1 MLTPQFAALVG
12 TVPTLFAMLTSDQ
25 ITRILNSLGQNL
37 LTPIPLCFLLG
48 IICTRIHGGIKIPK

>member
-1 MLTPQFAALVG
+1 MLTPPFAALVG
-12 TVPTLFAMLTSDQ
+12 TLPTLFAMLTSDQ